1 MYNYKEKVTNVISN
15 YGNSFIYNAV
25 SHKSLNNHLQGYLL
39 KIKTSTYSGPLE
51 SHTQC
56 ATTTVPGGRLL
67 PNRRQGGVHK
77 DRPIKKKEQL

>member
-1 MYNYKEKVTNVISN
+1 MGTSSLIRSFTQVTKQPLTRLSIKK
-15 YGNSFIYNAV
+15 
-25 SHKSLNNHLQGYLL
+25 KS
-39 KIKTSTYSGPLE
+39 STYSGPLE

-77 DRPIKKKEQL
+77 DRPSEKRETVTEEQK

>member
-1 MYNYKEKVTNVISN
+1 MGTS
-15 YGNSFIYNAV
+15 SFICSFTQVTKQPLTGLSIKN
-25 SHKSLNNHLQGYLL
+25 
-39 KIKTSTYSGPLE
+39 KTSTYSGPLE

-77 DRPIKKKEQL
+77 DRPSKKK